1 MNNNAQ
7 QQIINNAQN
16 ITQLQNEVR
25 NLSQMINRIDAKLN
39 QINNQVQ
46 QNVRAQ
52 ISNGLEQIALQDIKG
67 NESQQD
73 AENLRKD
80 FVRFRNI
87 QRRINGL
94 STLNYVVC
102 KICRQVNAHY
112 TNYCPKQLCKVCLTY
127 GHATKSC
134 SEKFKCQACGETGH
148 PTICCKTDKAT
159 ALRAERNRVC
169 WRCGT
174 KGHIALNCEKANA
187 GFRPRSTG
195 RYGRFKSTMRGKIR
209 GRGNFTRG
217 RGRKRF

>member
-1 MNNNAQ
+1 MNNPQ
-7 QQIINNAQN
+7 QQILNNMQN
-16 ITQLQNEVR
+16 VAQLQNDVH
-25 NLSQMINRIDAKLN
+25 NLTQMINGINIKLN

-52 ISNGLEQIALQDIKG
+52 ISNGLDDIAKQDIKG
-67 NESQQD
+67 NENQEEAD
-73 AENLRKD
+73 NKRRD

-112 TNYCPKQLCKVCLTY
+112 TNYCPKQLCKICLTY

-148 PTICCKTDKAT
+148 PTSSCKTNEAI
-159 ALRAERNRVC
+159 ALRAERNRVY
-169 WRCGT
+169 WRCGI
-174 KGHIALNCEKANA
+174 KGHIAMNCDKANA

-195 RYGRFKSTMRGKIR
+195 KYGKFNRSVSRGK
-209 GRGNFTRG
+209 NKG
-217 RGRKRF
+217 RGRFQRSGRRRF